1 VKTLFEAFLQQHDSR
16 AWAAV
21 RTSLIP
27 SVHEVDRAAAS
38 IWFHFFPL
46 PLADAFARSEHPAQ
60 LAQDLRLEGNWRLAE
75 QHDTSHWFLYGH
87 RYWPRVKAAI
97 ISRAESNAPASTLEL
112 GTIVRDVAR
121 EVASAERAEES
132 LTLGIAAVGLMTLQQ
147 IGLAAFREDTKQVT
161 HGDTKAEDVARDF
174 TAESPARLLA
184 RRRKN
189 DSQGLMGMF
198 RGLKARYTVTFDE
211 RRDTARFPLI
221 FQQHLTTASAND
233 TRAYESGPRRCHEGP
248 IPVQCRTASC
258 GTCWVGV
265 LGGAERLSDVDE
277 MEARRMKEFGYINTT
292 EATPVIRL
300 ACMALGSGNVSIVI
314 PPWNGFVGKAGLGT

>member
-1 VKTLFEAFLQQHDSR
+1 VETLFEAFLKPHDGL
-16 AWAAV
+16 AWATV
-21 RTSLIP
+21 RTKLLP
-27 SVHEVDRAAAS
+27 SIHEVDRNAVE

-46 PLADAFARSEHPAQ
+46 GLADAFARSENPAQ

-75 QHDTSHWFLYGH
+75 QHDASHWFLYGH

-97 ISRAESNAPASTLEL
+97 ITRAESKAPASTLEL
-112 GTIVRDVAR
+112 GTLIHEIAK
-121 EVASAERAEES
+121 EVSAAEKADES
-132 LTLGIAAVGLMTLQQ
+132 LVIGIVAVGLMTLQQ
-147 IGLAAFREDTKQVT
+147 IGLDAFRQETKGAKEKPGQ
-161 HGDTKAEDVARDF
+161 
-174 TAESPARLLA
+174 SPAQLLA
-184 RRRKN
+184 ARKKN
-189 DSQGLMGMF
+189 DSQGVMGMF

-233 TRAYESGPRRCHEGP
+233 TRPYTSGPRRCHEGP

-265 LGGAERLSDVDE
+265 LGGAERLSEVDE
-277 MEARRMKEFGYINTT
+277 MEARRMKEFGYINTSET
-292 EATPVIRL
+292 RPVIRL

-314 PPWNGFVGKAGLGT
+314 PPWNGFIGKAGLGT